1 MDPTNSARGVR
12 SGRNDDL
19 LPTEPQQDDNM
30 FLGSEEREL
39 SLREI
44 NTLVTQLRSSAVLD
58 TIERTKRV
66 QHIQFCVLIALIVAT
81 AWVVFVQRQSGDSLQ
96 KSLYSSCIQ
105 GNKERSEQRRVYQ
118 DLSKQAEPGTDVAKT
133 LSEAA
138 DRVQIRDCKKL
149 YLDTR

>member
-1 MDPTNSARGVR
+1 MAPMNSGEGIR

-19 LPTEPQQDDNM
+19 LPPEQQSDNM

-58 TIERTKRV
+58 TVDRMKRI
-66 QHIQFCVLIALIVAT
+66 QYIQFCFLIALIVAT
-81 AWVVFVQRQSGDSLQ
+81 AWLVFVQRQSADNLQ
-96 KSLYSSCIQ
+96 KSLYQSCTQ

-118 DLSKQAEPGTDVAKT
+118 EVAKQSLPGTEVTKT
-133 LSEAA
+133 LMSAA
-138 DRVQIRDCKKL
+138 ERIQIRDCKKL
-149 YLDTR
+149 YLDN